1 MHCRFSHAGGALSC
15 LEFACLYTARMP
27 IYARLLRVTFTLS
40 LFCGT
45 IWSQNSANWTVRP
58 EWVHAHEMFLASDAM
73 RGRGSAT
80 PDEWITATYVAS
92 EFQKYGLKPG
102 LPDGTYIQRAEL
114 AQPVVEGSSK
124 ITVPQSSN
132 FVPLEE
138 GKDFG
143 LTRTNGES
151 FSGPLQVINTENA
164 DTALIQPGSVLLL
177 SSSLGA
183 QASSVG
189 KRGYG
194 AGAKA
199 FLVEDS
205 SLTAET
211 LAKSQNGRNPIDPH
225 LPDTGRS
232 VGRSFTVLTITK
244 DASGHLAKLAPNT
257 VISFE
262 IHTKDTPRYTYN
274 AVGVLPGKDTS
285 ANAKAILLSAH
296 LDHLGIARPVNGDS
310 IYNGAND
317 DASGTI
323 AVLELARAL
332 ASGLTPQ
339 RTIYFICYG
348 SEELGGL
355 GSTYFRE
362 HTPIPLDR
370 IAANIEFEMIGN
382 QDPKM
387 PKGKLLFTGW
397 DRSNLGPTLVQ
408 HGALLGD
415 DPYPEQH
422 FFERSDNYSLALK
435 GVVAHTAAG
444 WGTPPT
450 YHKPDDDIAHLDF
463 DFMTQAIQS
472 LVEPVRWLANSN
484 FVPEWLPGRKPEAAH

>member
-1 MHCRFSHAGGALSC
+1 MRAALSW
-15 LEFACLYTARMP
+15 LELVYLYTARMR
-27 IYARLLRVTFTLS
+27 ISSRFLRLAFIIS
-40 LFCGT
+40 ISCG
-45 IWSQNSANWTVRP
+45 IAWSQGSSEWKVKP

-114 AQPVVEGSSK
+114 AQPVIEGLAQISA
-124 ITVPQSSN
+124 PQSSG

-138 GKDFG
+138 GKDFS
-143 LTRTNGES
+143 LVRTGGES
-151 FSGPLQVINTENA
+151 ISGPLQKIDSENMA
-164 DTALIQPGSVLLL
+164 TAQIRSGAILMLAGDAGQQGS
-177 SSSLGA
+177 SFA
-183 QASSVG
+183 RRAFT
-189 KRGYG
+189 

-199 FLVEDS
+199 VLREDT
-205 SLTAET
+205 SLTADR
-211 LAKSQNGRNPIDPH
+211 LGRNLRERRPINPH
-225 LPDTGRS
+225 LPDLDPSLGGTFS
-232 VGRSFTVLTITK
+232 ILAVTK
-244 DASGHLAKLAPNT
+244 DAGDRLGKLNDGAILSVKINT
-257 VISFE
+257 
-262 IHTKDTPRYTYN
+262 KNTPRYTYN
-274 AVGVLPGKDTS
+274 AVGMLPGKDAAADS
-285 ANAKAILLSAH
+285 KVILLSAH
-296 LDHLGIARPVNGDS
+296 LDHLGIGKPVNGDS

-317 DASGTI
+317 DASGTV
-323 AVLELARAL
+323 AVLELAHAL
-332 ASGLTPQ
+332 ASGPAPQ
-339 RTIYFICYG
+339 RTIYFVCYG

-362 HTPIPLDR
+362 HSPISLDR

-387 PKGKLLFTGW
+387 PKGKMLFTGW

-415 DPYPEQH
+415 DPDPEQH

-463 DFMTQAIQS
+463 DFLTEAIQS
-472 LVEPVRWLANSN
+472 LVEPVRWLANSD
-484 FVPEWLPGRKPEAAH
+484 FVPQWLPGKRPMETH